1 MLGRLIGPRL
11 CQQLLTFPR
20 LMVIATSYW
29 LSINMGIAR
38 ALQSEREGHG
48 VLRLF
53 SCPELAPD
61 IDSS

>member
-1 MLGRLIGPRL
+1 MLGRLIGPGL

-38 ALQSEREGHG
+38 ALQPERER
-48 VLRLF
+48 VMVR
-53 SCPELAPD
+53 
-61 IDSS
+61 

>member
-1 MLGRLIGPRL
+1 MLGRLIGPGL

-38 ALQSEREGHG
+38 ALQPERERESWC
-48 VLRLF
+48 VKTVF
-53 SCPELAPD
+53 MS
-61 IDSS
+61 